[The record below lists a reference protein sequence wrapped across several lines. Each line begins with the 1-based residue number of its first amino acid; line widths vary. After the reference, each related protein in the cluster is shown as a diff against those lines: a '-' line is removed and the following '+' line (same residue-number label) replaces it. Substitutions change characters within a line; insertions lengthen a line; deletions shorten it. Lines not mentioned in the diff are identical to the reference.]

1 MILEVQIMGYWLIV
15 TDLLSESMRVNP
27 SPMAWARDIIFHH
40 TQQSLVYSFA
50 LIIIGAPE
58 LDRDGIPVSYIWV
71 M

>member
-1 MILEVQIMGYWLIV
+1 
-15 TDLLSESMRVNP
+15 MRVNP